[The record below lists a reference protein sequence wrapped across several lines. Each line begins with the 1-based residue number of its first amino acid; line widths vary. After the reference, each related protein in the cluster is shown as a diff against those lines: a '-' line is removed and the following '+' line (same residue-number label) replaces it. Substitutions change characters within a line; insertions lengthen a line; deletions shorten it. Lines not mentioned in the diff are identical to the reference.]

1 LTARLHSLEVSED
14 NFQALTFLLSARD
27 FYFFLM
33 KDLAQQVYGQFGITL
48 IFLFISRI
56 VSKKSP
62 YYGSKNESSIIFLII
77 F

>member
-1 LTARLHSLEVSED
+1 
-14 NFQALTFLLSARD
+14 
-27 FYFFLM
+27 M